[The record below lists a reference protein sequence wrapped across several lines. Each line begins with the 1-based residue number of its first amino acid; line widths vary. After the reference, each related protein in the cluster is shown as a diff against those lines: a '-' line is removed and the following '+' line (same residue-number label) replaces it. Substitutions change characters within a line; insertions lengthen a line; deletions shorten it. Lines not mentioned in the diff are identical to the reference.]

1 VSVHAPRSRPRPS
14 LAVVLPYEGR
24 PELRLVAETAEDELA
39 LRAWLPFSSEL
50 RELPRSVLEFLDE
63 LDQAEPET
71 AA

>member
-1 VSVHAPRSRPRPS
+1 VSVLPLRRRGPS
-14 LAVVLPYEGR
+14 LIVVLPYEGR

-50 RELPRSVLEFLDE
+50 LELPRSVLEFLDE